1 VSDASETQQAP
12 EEQQPVSPFEE
23 PTVDLV
29 EEAGNAAAKTP
40 PPKEQKIRSLDDLD
54 LDGGIRSQ
62 IESYVSKAINE
73 AVSKHDERQQKKL
86 TDDGYMNRSQIEQL
100 LADKEKAYRTR
111 EEAKERFLTI
121 LGSEGLHPGSE
132 GYAKVQ
138 KTYQEAVSAGRLTP
152 EILLTEAG
160 IRTLVALSG
169 ASTITSAA
177 PQSGLTRSAPAPD
190 GSVAYGD
197 GTIQLNVGASRS
209 AFADNLRKSVEAS
222 IRNQQTS

>member
-1 VSDASETQQAP
+1 VSDASETQAAP
-12 EEQQPVSPFEE
+12 EEQQPVSLNEE
-23 PTVDLV
+23 PLVDLV

-40 PPKEQKIRSLDDLD
+40 SPKEQKIRSLDDLD
-54 LDGGIRSQ
+54 LDGGIRAQ

-86 TDDGYMNRSQIEQL
+86 TDDGYMNRAQIEQL

-121 LGSEGLHPGSE
+121 LGSEGLHPGSD
-132 GYAKVQ
+132 GYMKVQ
-138 KTYQEAVSAGRLTP
+138 KTYNEAVQAGRLTP

-169 ASTITSAA
+169 ASTAMSAA
-177 PQSGLTRSAPAPD
+177 PQSGLARSAPSPD
-190 GSVAYGD
+190 GSVAFAD
-197 GTIQLNVGASRS
+197 GTLQLNASKARS
-209 AFADNLRKSVEAS
+209 GLDDSVRRAVEAS
-222 IRNQQTS
+222 VRKS

>member
-1 VSDASETQQAP
+1 MSDASETQAAP
-12 EEQQPVSPFEE
+12 EEQQPVSLNEE
-23 PTVDLV
+23 PLVDLV

-40 PPKEQKIRSLDDLD
+40 SPKEQKIRSLDDLD
-54 LDGGIRSQ
+54 LDGGIRAQ

-86 TDDGYMNRSQIEQL
+86 TDDGYMNRAQIEQL

-121 LGSEGLHPGSE
+121 LGSEGLHPGSD
-132 GYAKVQ
+132 GYMKVQ
-138 KTYQEAVSAGRLTP
+138 KTYNEAVQAGRLTP

-169 ASTITSAA
+169 ASTAMSAA
-177 PQSGLTRSAPAPD
+177 PQSGLARSAPSPD
-190 GSVAYGD
+190 GSVAFAD
-197 GTIQLNVGASRS
+197 GTLQLNASKGRS
-209 AFADNLRKSVEAS
+209 GLDDSVRRAVEAS
-222 IRNQQTS
+222 VRNS